1 MVRHRLRSQLFG
13 SCTDFESPCLYKMAY
28 DMRGIQ
34 QIIPF
39 SKKIFNVSMQLPG
52 TAENEAL
59 WEIAKTQGGAAM
71 DAEFTRQ
78 ARALREKERKFRDPS
93 EINF

>member
-1 MVRHRLRSQLFG
+1 M
-13 SCTDFESPCLYKMAY
+13 DFAERMLKLSPYTLTMHKEMYKMAY

-39 SKKIFNVSMQLPG
+39 SKEIFNVSMQLPG

-59 WEIAKTQGGAAM
+59 WEIAKTQGGIHSTGACAS
-71 DAEFTRQ
+71 RG
-78 ARALREKERKFRDPS
+78 RAKVQRPF
-93 EINF
+93 

>member
-1 MVRHRLRSQLFG
+1 
-13 SCTDFESPCLYKMAY
+13 MAY

-52 TAENEAL
+52 TAEKEAQ

-78 ARALREKERKFRDPS
+78 ACALREKERKFRDPS